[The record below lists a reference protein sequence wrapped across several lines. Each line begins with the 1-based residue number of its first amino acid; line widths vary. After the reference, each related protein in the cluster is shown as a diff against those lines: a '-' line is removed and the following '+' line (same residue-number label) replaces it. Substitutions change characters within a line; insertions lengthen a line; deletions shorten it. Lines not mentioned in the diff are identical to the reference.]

1 MPNPNVMGGNGYT
14 MNAQQTPVNQQF
26 MQQNNPPLTPTSY
39 TLIIVNR
46 YEEAANAWVPPGYTT
61 IFVNFNDSQMYV
73 KKNEPNGIPSQM
85 RIFDFTERIQQPTQP
100 NQNGVSREEFED
112 FKNTLLAA
120 ITQAQQV
127 PQAPRELDDPPVQK
141 NQKNG
146 YSKGG
151 RR

>member
-1 MPNPNVMGGNGYT
+1 MPNPNVMGGNGYA

-26 MQQNNPPLTPTSY
+26 MQQNSPPLTPTSY

-85 RIFDFTERIQQPTQP
+85 RIFDFTERIQQAPQT

-127 PQAPRELDDPPVQK
+127 PQAPRGLDDPPVQK